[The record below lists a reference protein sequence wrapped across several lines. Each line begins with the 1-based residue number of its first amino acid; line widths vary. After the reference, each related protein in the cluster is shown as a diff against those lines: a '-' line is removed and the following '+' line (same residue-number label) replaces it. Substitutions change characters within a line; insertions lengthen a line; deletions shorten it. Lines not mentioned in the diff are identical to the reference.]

1 MNIFVTTFESVIVL
15 LGIGFLGFWVIRK
28 KLIPGNIIGLLSPL
42 ALDIALPSFIFV
54 NIIQNFNPKEASDWW
69 TLPLWWLLFVV
80 IAGCLT
86 LLSMFISKKD
96 IRSEF
101 GASLFFQNGIFFPLA
116 IIAGMFGDDS
126 DYLVYLFL
134 FTLFYP
140 AFFFSTHQL
149 FYGKKKLKLSWKKI
163 FHPVLFATLLA
174 ISVRLGNLQGHI
186 PDFFISI
193 LTLLGGM
200 TIPIIMIILGGNIY
214 VDFQKKGKIFTHEI
228 IKFVLLKNI
237 IYPLV
242 FLLIIILIRPPYPIA
257 LILLLQ
263 SAVPPVTAVPLL
275 TERAGGNRLI
285 VNQFI
290 VASFIMSLLT
300 IPVMVFFFSTFFA
313 AP

>member
-1 MNIFVTTFESVIVL
+1 
-15 LGIGFLGFWVIRK
+15 
-28 KLIPGNIIGLLSPL
+28 
-42 ALDIALPSFIFV
+42 
-54 NIIQNFNPKEASDWW
+54 
-69 TLPLWWLLFVV
+69 
-80 IAGCLT
+80 
-86 LLSMFISKKD
+86 
-96 IRSEF
+96 
-101 GASLFFQNGIFFPLA
+101 
-116 IIAGMFGDDS
+116 
-126 DYLVYLFL
+126 
-134 FTLFYP
+134 
-140 AFFFSTHQL
+140 
-149 FYGKKKLKLSWKKI
+149 
-163 FHPVLFATLLA
+163 
-174 ISVRLGNLQGHI
+174 
-186 PDFFISI
+186 
-193 LTLLGGM
+193 
-200 TIPIIMIILGGNIY
+200 MIILGGNIY

-300 IPVMVFFFSTFFA
+300 IPVMIFVFSTFFA